1 MCPVYERENVH
12 STVGAGARPEAEHVR
27 QRAAP
32 PSALAPNIISRIFCI
47 LRDAK
52 LSELEL
58 RIEGRQEITAIHNG
72 DFNTH
77 PLRIEA
83 LSA

>member
-32 PSALAPNIISRIFCI
+32 RPSRPIYIEYFALQ
-47 LRDAK
+47 DAK